1 MTSEPDNQDFEY
13 SMLIHLFI
21 ELRGRGMSLSSADL
35 DIFKA
40 WEDSGIKPEFIAQ
53 IMVEYADECKQK
65 SKHFPNS
72 LLPLTRK
79 VRSILIKAHE
89 T

>member
-1 MTSEPDNQDFEY
+1 MTSLPDDKDFEY
-13 SMLIHLFI
+13 SMLVHLFL

-35 DIFKA
+35 DILKS

-53 IMVEYADECKQK
+53 IMIEYAEDCKQR

-72 LLPLTRK
+72 FLPLSRR
-79 VRSILIKAHE
+79 VRSILIKANE